1 MKSITIHD
9 LSDTLDR
16 LIRQKAEHQNT
27 SLNKIIKQLLEK
39 ALGLNTGNRVDH
51 KKDFEDLFGIWTES
65 DAEEF
70 NAVAKEF
77 DEIDQRDW
85 K

>member
-1 MKSITIHD
+1 MKSITIHG
-9 LSDTLDR
+9 LSDEVDR
-16 LIRQKAEHQNT
+16 LIRERAHQQET

-39 ALGLNTGNRVDH
+39 SLGLNTGNRIDH
-51 KKDFEDLFGIWTES
+51 KKDFEDLFGIWTER

-70 NAVAKEF
+70 KATTKEF
-77 DEIDQRDW
+77 DEIDLQDW